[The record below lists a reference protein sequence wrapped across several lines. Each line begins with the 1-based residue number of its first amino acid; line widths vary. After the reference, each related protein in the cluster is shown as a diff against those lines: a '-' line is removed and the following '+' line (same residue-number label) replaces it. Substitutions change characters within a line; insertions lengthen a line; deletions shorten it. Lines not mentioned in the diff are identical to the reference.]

1 MLYQAYQLQ
10 DDLLAPV
17 RAFVDTGLQAMRTLP
32 GALLEH
38 PLARG
43 AVAGAELMPFT
54 GLRHE
59 RPAFAIDAV
68 TIDGAAV
75 AVEERTVHRT
85 PFATLLHFA
94 KQTTQPQPK
103 VLIVAPLSGHYATLL
118 RATVRTMLPE
128 HDVYLTDWHNAR
140 DVPAEHG
147 VFGLDEYIEHLI
159 DFLGLLGEDPHLM
172 AVCQPCAPALAATA
186 LMTVAGEPST
196 PRSLTL
202 IAGAIDV
209 RLNPN
214 SINEYAN
221 SHPIE
226 WFERN
231 LTCAV
236 PERYAGAGRLVYPG
250 FLQAPAFM
258 SMNADRH
265 FAAFQQLFLD
275 FATGER
281 ERAQR
286 TNRFYLEYLTV
297 LDIAAEFYLDTV
309 ERIFQ
314 RNDLA
319 LGRFEWRGQR
329 VELDAITEL
338 TLLTIEGA
346 EDDISALGQT
356 AAAHML
362 CSAIAPESRRSHVQA
377 GAGHYGVF
385 SGRHWETEVYPLI
398 RETIRAAGRRGGRPC
413 SHGTGS
419 GQGRPP
425 SRHGL
430 E

>member
-1 MLYQAYQLQ
+1 MLYKAYQLHG
-10 DDLLAPV
+10 DLLAPW
-17 RAFVDTGLQAMRTLP
+17 RALVDSGAQAMRRLP
-32 GALLEH
+32 DALLDN
-38 PLARG
+38 PWARG
-43 AVAGAELMPFT
+43 ALAGADLMPFI

-59 RPAFAIDAV
+59 RPAFAIEAV

-75 AVEERTVHRT
+75 AIEERAAHRT

-94 KQTTQPQPK
+94 KRTPEPQPK

-118 RATVRTMLPE
+118 RATVSTMLPE

-147 VFGLDEYIEHLI
+147 PFGLDEYIEHLI

-172 AVCQPCAPALAATA
+172 AVCQPCPPALAATA
-186 LMTVAGEPST
+186 LMSAAGDPST

-202 IAGAIDV
+202 MAGPIDV

-221 SHPIE
+221 SHPID
-226 WFERN
+226 WFQRN
-231 LTCAV
+231 ATCAV

-258 SMNADRH
+258 SMNPDRH
-265 FAAFQQLFLD
+265 AAAFHRLFVD
-275 FATGER
+275 IATGER

-286 TNRFYLEYLTV
+286 TKRFYTEYLTV
-297 LDIAAEFYLDTV
+297 LDMAAEFFLDTV

-319 LGRFEWRGQR
+319 LGRFHWRGRR
-329 VELDAITEL
+329 VDLAAITEL
-338 TLLTIEGA
+338 TLLTIEGE
-346 EDDISALGQT
+346 EDDISARGQT

-362 CSAIAPESRRSHVQA
+362 CSAIAPERRRSHVQA

-385 SGRHWETEVYPLI
+385 SGRRWETEVYPLI
-398 RETIRAAGRRGGRPC
+398 RETIRAADAAAGDR
-413 SHGTGS
+413 
-419 GQGRPP
+419 
-425 SRHGL
+425 
-430 E
+430 